1 MRRVILA
8 AFALA
13 LAVHADSLRL
23 RSGAMVSGTYLGGTP
38 DDVQFLAGDE
48 VRHYRPGDVVDLTF
62 GAGAAPRQE
71 GGVADFGAEFVG
83 VPVMRGPA
91 GDMPLERAMAI
102 RTRTNS
108 IMGPGGFV
116 YRVSGARSPVRV
128 REGDRV
134 TFIMRVDSE
143 ADIRRFQLYR
153 LESRRDYRQTPP
165 IAGGLPPSIGV
176 TIRRVGVLVYEMT
189 PAYGLTAGEYGISP
203 TNSNDTYCFGVDR

>member
-1 MRRVILA
+1 MRRVTLA

-23 RSGAMVSGTYLGGTP
+23 RSGATVSGTYLGGSAN
-38 DDVQFLAGDE
+38 DIQFLVGDD
-48 VRHYRPGDVVDLTF
+48 VRHYPPGEVVDLTF

-71 GGVADFGAEFVG
+71 GAVADFGAEYVG
-83 VPVMRGPA
+83 VPIMRGPA
-91 GDMPLERAMAI
+91 GDMPLERTMAS
-102 RTRTNS
+102 RTRTAN
-108 IMGPGGFV
+108 IMGPAGIV
-116 YRVSGARSPVRV
+116 YRVSGPRSPVRV

-143 ADIRRFQLYR
+143 PDIRRFQLYR

-176 TIRRVGVLVYEMT
+176 TIRRIGVLVYEVT
-189 PAYGLTAGEYGISP
+189 PAYGLTPGEYAISP